1 MVHPASGGPQLRIE
15 NSIKAL
21 SRISELDIINRDR
34 LATNITNDF
43 FQKYPDCYFN
53 TNLLDDLLLTT

>member
-1 MVHPASGGPQLRIE
+1 MRILFTSPIMEHPASGGPQLRIE

-43 FQKYPDCYFN
+43 FQKYDI
-53 TNLLDDLLLTT
+53 